1 MFSRLKK
8 LKDSLLETKKTLF
21 GKLAPIVG
29 ARKLDEDLLEEIE
42 ETLLG
47 ADIGVDAT
55 MKTIEAVR
63 TKAQRENLTDGEQ
76 VMTLLKEELRGI
88 LTSSKATS
96 IWDSPSRPIVALI
109 VGVNGAG
116 KTTTIGKL
124 ASMYAKAGH
133 SVMIAACDTFRAAA
147 VEQVE
152 TWAQRS
158 GVDFLKAGDGADPAS
173 VAFDAAVSATS
184 KGTELLLI
192 DTAGRLHTKTHLMQE
207 LGKIRRVVEKA
218 NPEATVLSL
227 LVIDGTTGQN
237 ALSQVKVFTDTVG
250 CDGLI
255 VTKLDSA
262 AKGGVI
268 IAISQE
274 LSAPVRFIGVGE
286 GIEDIQEFDPAAYAD
301 ALLE

>member
-1 MFSRLKK
+1 MFSRFKK
-8 LKDSLLETKKTLF
+8 LKDSLLQTKKSIF
-21 GKLAPIVG
+21 GKLAPLVG
-29 ARKLDEDLLEEIE
+29 ARKLDEQLLEEIE

-55 MKTIEAVR
+55 MQTIDAVR
-63 TKAQRENLTDGEQ
+63 KKAQRENLTQGDQ
-76 VMTLLKEELRGI
+76 VMTLLRDELREI
-88 LTSSKATS
+88 LTKSKATS
-96 IWDSPSRPIVALI
+96 IWDSPSRPIILLI

-124 ASMYAKAGH
+124 ARLYSAQGH

-147 VEQVE
+147 VEQLE
-152 TWAQRS
+152 TWATRS
-158 GVDFLKAGDGADPAS
+158 GVDFVKAGDGADPAS
-173 VAFDAAVSATS
+173 VAYDAAVSATS
-184 KGTELLLI
+184 KGTELLLV

-218 NPEATVLSL
+218 NPQATVLSL

-237 ALSQVKVFTDTVG
+237 AISQVKVFTETVG

-268 IAISQE
+268 VAITKE
-274 LSAPVRFIGVGE
+274 LSAPVRFVGVGE
-286 GIEDIQEFDPAAYAD
+286 GIDDIQEFDPVAYAD

>member
-8 LKDSLLETKKTLF
+8 LKDSLVQTKNSIF
-21 GKLAPIVG
+21 GKLAPLVG
-29 ARKLDEDLLEEIE
+29 ARKLDEELLEEIE

-55 MKTIEAVR
+55 MRTIDAVR
-63 TKAQRENLTDGEQ
+63 TKAQRENLTDGDQ
-76 VMTLLKEELRGI
+76 VMTLLRDELRDI
-88 LTSSKATS
+88 LTAKQSNS
-96 IWDSPSRPIVALI
+96 IWDSSSRPLILLI

-124 ASMYAKAGH
+124 AHLYSTQGH
-133 SVMIAACDTFRAAA
+133 NVMIAACDTFRAAA
-147 VEQVE
+147 VEQLE

-158 GVDFLKAGDGADPAS
+158 GVDFLKAGDRADPAS
-173 VAFDAAVSATS
+173 VAYDAVVSATS
-184 KGTELLLI
+184 KGTDLLLI

-218 NPEATVLSL
+218 NPSATVLSL

-237 ALSQVKVFTDTVG
+237 ALSQVRVFTDTVG

-268 IAISQE
+268 IAIAQE
-274 LSAPVRFIGVGE
+274 LSAPVRFVGVGE
-286 GIEDIQEFDPAAYAD
+286 GIDDIQEFDPATYAA